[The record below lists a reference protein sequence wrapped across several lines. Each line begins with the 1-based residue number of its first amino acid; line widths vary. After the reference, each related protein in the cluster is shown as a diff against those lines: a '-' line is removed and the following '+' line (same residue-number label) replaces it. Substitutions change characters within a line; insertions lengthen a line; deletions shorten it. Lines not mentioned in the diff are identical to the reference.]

1 MSQKE
6 TSLHASFFYE
16 TLQVYFTCC
25 TPGLLAYPELPDI
38 AVELLIVIMYA
49 VAFWIPNVLCTFI
62 MSPADVCY
70 ACNLNTYV

>member
-49 VAFWIPNVLCTFI
+49 VAF
-62 MSPADVCY
+62 
-70 ACNLNTYV
+70 